1 MKYSISFVPILL
13 LIIGCAPQ
21 NNRIAPKA
29 DQTLPASAIE
39 KNTAKETIS
48 KKIPPRP
55 KKTIQLKKVEDD
67 NFSPEYMYPE
77 DREKRTESIA
87 SAQQETP
94 TPPEAPGPIITK
106 EECIDIIGQE
116 KFDKYTSLLGSEEAS
131 LKRCEIIKKV
141 QQ

>member
-29 DQTLPASAIE
+29 DQTLSASTIE
-39 KNTAKETIS
+39 KNTTEKTIS

-116 KFDKYTSLLGSEEAS
+116 KFDKYTALLGSEEAS